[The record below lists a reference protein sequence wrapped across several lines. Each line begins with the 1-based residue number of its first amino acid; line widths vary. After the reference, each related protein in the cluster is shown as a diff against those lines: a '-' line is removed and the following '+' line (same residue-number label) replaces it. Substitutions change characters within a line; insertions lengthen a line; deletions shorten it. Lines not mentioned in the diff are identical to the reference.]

1 MFPAY
6 QSLYENLKTAGCR
19 MEYWTAK
26 LDEASGWVFDLEDL
40 RAKLTPETRLLVV
53 NFPHN
58 PTGYTPP
65 KQQWLQ
71 LIELCKERN
80 IYLFSDEMYRYMLRS
95 ITKTI

>member
-71 LIELCKERN
+71 LIELCRERN
-80 IYLFSDEMYRYMLRS
+80 IYLFSDEMYRYTCMLRMHH
-95 ITKTI
+95 